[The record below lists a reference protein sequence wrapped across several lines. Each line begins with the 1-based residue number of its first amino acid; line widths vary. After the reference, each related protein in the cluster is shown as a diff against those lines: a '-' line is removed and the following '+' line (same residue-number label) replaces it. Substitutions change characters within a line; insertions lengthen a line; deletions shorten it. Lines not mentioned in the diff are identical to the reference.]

1 VVKDEFWAEEVVQ
14 ESFIKVFRNLKS
26 FKGRSSFKTWFYR
39 IVINEAFKHVRDE
52 KKQVIYKDEISDM
65 EMDSVEEGLDG
76 LNSEE
81 QMVLVQQA
89 LKEIAPKESLALRLF
104 YLEGQNT
111 KTIADETGWSEG
123 NVRIILYRA
132 RKNML
137 VVVKKLLLTEFKIE
151 KYGPR

>member
-1 VVKDEFWAEEVVQ
+1 
-14 ESFIKVFRNLKS
+14 
-26 FKGRSSFKTWFYR
+26 
-39 IVINEAFKHVRDE
+39 
-52 KKQVIYKDEISDM
+52 M